1 MDEALYHPTSGF
13 YASGK
18 TRTGKEGDFLTPVSP
33 GPVLGQL
40 LARQADELHHVLG
53 RPPSLNLIEQGA
65 DAGWLARDLLGA
77 IQRNHPKLTQAVR
90 LHLIEPH
97 PKLAETQR
105 TTLTSCTRSFPIQWH
120 PSLKEFSGPSIPSL
134 FYSSELVD
142 SFPIRIFS
150 CRSGTW
156 REKVVGWE
164 DSRFVW
170 QEQATDPAT
179 RSAIAKLSPPAV
191 EGFTFE
197 IRPGVAPWLQ
207 TLAAKI
213 SQGLILTLDYGFVLE
228 ELFSPA
234 RAGGTLV
241 SLRNHQRTAD
251 PLADPG
257 EQDLTAH
264 VNFTE
269 LEELGSQEGLKSYGL
284 TNFARGL
291 TSLATPLLNGKEPL
305 SESWIRNFRHL
316 THPPFFGHSHKILV
330 QGKSLPESFQPLRCG
345 GLGV

>member
-1 MDEALYHPTSGF
+1 M
-13 YASGK
+13 
-18 TRTGKEGDFLTPVSP
+18 
-33 GPVLGQL
+33 GQL
-40 LARQADELHHVLG
+40 LARQAEELHHVLG
-53 RPPSLNLIEQGA
+53 RPTSLRLIEQGA
-65 DAGWLARDLLGA
+65 DAGWLARDILDA
-77 IQRNHPKLTQAVR
+77 IQKYHPMLAQAVR

-97 PKLAETQR
+97 PKLEEKQR
-105 TTLTSCTRSFPIQWH
+105 TTLESSARSFPIQWH
-120 PSLKEFSGPSIPSL
+120 PSLKEFSGPSIPCL

-170 QEQATDPAT
+170 QEQETDPAT
-179 RSAIAKLSPPAV
+179 RSAIPQLSPPAV

-197 IRPGVAPWLQ
+197 IRPGVAPWIR
-207 TLAAKI
+207 TLAAKV

-241 SLRNHQRTAD
+241 SLRNHQRTTD

-291 TSLATPLLNGKEPL
+291 TSLATPLLTGKEPL

-316 THPPFFGHSHKILV
+316 THPSFFGHSHKILV
-330 QGKSLPESFQPLRCG
+330 QGKSLPASYTPSM
-345 GLGV
+345 LGEL